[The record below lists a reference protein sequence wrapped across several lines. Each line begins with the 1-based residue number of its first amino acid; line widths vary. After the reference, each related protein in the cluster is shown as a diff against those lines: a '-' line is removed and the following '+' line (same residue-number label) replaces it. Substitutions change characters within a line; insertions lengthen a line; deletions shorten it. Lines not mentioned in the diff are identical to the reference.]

1 MSISFLSR
9 TYVWIALLC
18 LLLPGCGP
26 SQADVEREVAKQLL
40 LTESE
45 NAVLAM
51 DRWKS
56 VVPTDLAQL
65 QPSAEPLTSSE
76 YFFVIEGN
84 LSTDP
89 RTEEGFRRQGKPAL
103 TAIIHEADL
112 SRLLGANSADTSL
125 PKLESDRF
133 LEAPPFFSANA
144 QTIRNLPAST
154 ELAESIADDSLLNYC
169 RLMQGLKYL
178 AVISNLDYQEA
189 EFSFAE
195 ETFTSGQITF
205 KVQAVSLSTGKVVG
219 HKKVTAKNSSTLSFS
234 FSSDGGWDKAR
245 LDKAKLEALEDLKK
259 NARQELSESLDQLE
273 TDNEG

>member
-9 TYVWIALLC
+9 SCVCIALLC
-18 LLLPGCGP
+18 LLLAGCGP

-40 LTESE
+40 LTEAA
-45 NAVLAM
+45 NATLAM
-51 DRWKS
+51 DAWKS

-65 QPSAEPLTSSE
+65 QPSGEPPSSTE
-76 YFFVIEGN
+76 YLFVIEGN
-84 LSTDP
+84 LSADP

-103 TAIIHEADL
+103 TAVVHEADW
-112 SRLLGANSADTSL
+112 SRLLGANSANTSL

-144 QTIRNLPAST
+144 QTIRNLSAST
-154 ELAESIADDSLLNYC
+154 ELAESIADDSLVNYC

-178 AVISNLDYQEA
+178 AVVSNLDYQEA
-189 EFSFAE
+189 EFNFAE
-195 ETFTSGQITF
+195 ETFTSGQIAF

-219 HKKVTAKNSSTLSFS
+219 HKNVTAKNSSTLSFS
-234 FSSDGGWDKAR
+234 FSSDGEWDKAR

-259 NARQELSESLDQLE
+259 NARQELLDSLDQLE
-273 TDNEG
+273 TDNKD